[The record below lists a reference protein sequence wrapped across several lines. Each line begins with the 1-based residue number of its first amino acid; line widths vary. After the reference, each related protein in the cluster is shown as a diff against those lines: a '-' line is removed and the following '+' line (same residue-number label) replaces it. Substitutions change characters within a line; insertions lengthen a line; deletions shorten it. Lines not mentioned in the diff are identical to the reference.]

1 MLYIKTPV
9 QVLPNT
15 HGIGMFDDFEFYAPK
30 SPDFRVRSI
39 PDQEEFNVH
48 KGALRTSEVFRNMF
62 LCCDQE
68 YGSVD
73 TREVQ
78 DLRVSEVLELD
89 ESASTLSLL
98 LRLLHFP
105 PPPPSLSPSGHQT
118 RRMGKPASLYQEPLI
133 PLPLLP
139 DMLRLADKY
148 DLAEPL
154 RRALHAHLFANAAT
168 HPLEVY
174 AFATSNQIDDVAAEA
189 SAYLLHPPLFTYP
202 KDRIELIPSVS
213 AYHDLVRLHGY
224 RIQQLKAILLQEDIF
239 PFGYGVCVVHQESTT
254 RVWNE
259 SRMLLATQ
267 LEAATD
273 LVAEMGGLL
282 KRFASCRTCHK
293 ACSAAIGMLGYKC
306 NRVPRTI
313 DYLPPQHE
321 GN

>member
-1 MLYIKTPV
+1 
-9 QVLPNT
+9 
-15 HGIGMFDDFEFYAPK
+15 
-30 SPDFRVRSI
+30 
-39 PDQEEFNVH
+39 
-48 KGALRTSEVFRNMF
+48 MF

-78 DLRVSEVLELD
+78 DLSEVLELE

-267 LEAATD
+267 LEAGRTFSDDSQVEDVADNRLATD

-293 ACSAAIGMLGYKC
+293 ACSAAIGMLGVK
-306 NRVPRTI
+306 VLI
-313 DYLPPQHE
+313 DINGERLLTNYPV
-321 GN
+321 